1 MSFATRRCTVFG
13 VLGVLLSSALVQAS
27 SVQGG
32 SSCRSTG
39 CVTQYGCVPRY
50 SNYRTALYCQRCEI
64 AEQCGRA
71 VVTPERKVCYQLTA
85 IASGQKLASRESYDR
100 RTQQRYASVVGQEH
114 QYQNERDKWNLIA
127 GPGANYYIQN
137 SATGEYLRAHG
148 NNFVHLVPGRPTDDT
163 FLFKPILV
171 RGSWSCVLF
180 QSVCYGGYIYGERY
194 SAASNFVLMTQDLQR
209 CYQES
214 LWSVSTVYC

>member
-1 MSFATRRCTVFG
+1 MFLALRCCTLFG
-13 VLGVLLSSALVQAS
+13 LLGLLGTIVEGSSI
-27 SVQGG
+27 QGG
-32 SSCRSTG
+32 SYCRNSG

-50 SNYRTALYCQRCEI
+50 SNFRTALYCQQCVI
-64 AEQCGRA
+64 EQCSQRA
-71 VVTPERKVCYQLTA
+71 EVVPERKPCYQLTA
-85 IASGQKLASRESYDR
+85 LASGQRLASRESYDR
-100 RTQQRYASVVGQEH
+100 RTQLRYASVVGKD
-114 QYQNERDKWNLIA
+114 YQGERDRWNLLV
-127 GPGANYYIQN
+127 GPGNNYYIQN
-137 SATGEYLRAHG
+137 SDTGEYLRAHE
-148 NNFVHLVPGRPTDDT
+148 NNFVHLVAGRPTDNS

-180 QSVCYGGYIYGERY
+180 QSVCYGGYIYGEQY